1 MGNVI
6 LFLTTAL
13 DKTQIP
19 IKASNC
25 GRITVE
31 FWEDIMYAK
40 PDEEMMGKV
49 KDEKQ
54 YRAATRAVLKV
65 N

>member
-1 MGNVI
+1 MNPYKSVE
-6 LFLTTAL
+6 LW
-13 DKTQIP
+13 KNYRP
-19 IKASNC
+19 VVP
-25 GRITVE
+25 VE

-40 PDEEMMGKV
+40 PDEEVMGKV

-54 YRAATRAVLKV
+54 YRAATRAVLKLKKNGGGKGV